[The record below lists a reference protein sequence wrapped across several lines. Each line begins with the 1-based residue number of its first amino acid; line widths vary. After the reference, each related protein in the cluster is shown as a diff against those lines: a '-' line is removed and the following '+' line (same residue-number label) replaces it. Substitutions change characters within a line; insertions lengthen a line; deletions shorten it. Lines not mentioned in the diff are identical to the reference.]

1 LREQRPWIQ
10 RLDASELSQ
19 AEFAA
24 QQGMGLSTLT
34 RWVREARSRSPKE
47 VPIPWQELKLPEGLS
62 RSAWVAELILP
73 GGCTIRL
80 ADSIAREL
88 VGKLLEGRGC

>member
-1 LREQRPWIQ
+1 
-10 RLDASELSQ
+10 
-19 AEFAA
+19 
-24 QQGMGLSTLT
+24 M
-34 RWVREARSRSPKE
+34 
-47 VPIPWQELKLPEGLS
+47 PWQELKLPEGLS